1 MQTSMT
7 CSACLAGRPI
17 ADPESG
23 ETICSNCG
31 LVFSDRA
38 QDSRAEWRTFS
49 SRGSSERARVGSPI
63 SLTQHDMGLA
73 TIIGKSNKDSSGQN
87 LDPSMNLVIQ
97 RLRTWDLRS
106 QMHTTA
112 DRNLAQAFNELAR
125 VKDKLGLPDA
135 IIEKTAYIYRK
146 AREKHLIRGRS
157 ISAILAAAIYIA
169 CREMGASRTLA
180 DIATIAN
187 IKRKAISRGHRMLV
201 SELDIKI
208 PPVDLVKCIARLA
221 NKVNIDEQTK
231 RIAIRTMIDL
241 VDKEIS
247 AGKSPMGLAATVLY
261 ISCLIGDENISQKN
275 IAEAAGVTEVTIRN
289 RIKDLRTRGIVSD
302 AP

>member
-1 MQTSMT
+1 M
-7 CSACLAGRPI
+7 
-17 ADPESG
+17 
-23 ETICSNCG
+23 
-31 LVFSDRA
+31 
-38 QDSRAEWRTFS
+38 
-49 SRGSSERARVGSPI
+49 
-63 SLTQHDMGLA
+63 
-73 TIIGKSNKDSSGQN
+73 
-87 LDPSMNLVIQ
+87 
-97 RLRTWDLRS
+97 
-106 QMHTTA
+106 
-112 DRNLAQAFNELAR
+112 
-125 VKDKLGLPDA
+125 
-135 IIEKTAYIYRK
+135 
-146 AREKHLIRGRS
+146 

-187 IKRKAISRGHRMLV
+187 IKRKAISHGHRMLV

-231 RIAIRTMIDL
+231 RIAIRTNEKIS

-275 IAEAAGVTEVTIRN
+275 IAEGS
-289 RIKDLRTRGIVSD
+289 RGN
-302 AP
+302 